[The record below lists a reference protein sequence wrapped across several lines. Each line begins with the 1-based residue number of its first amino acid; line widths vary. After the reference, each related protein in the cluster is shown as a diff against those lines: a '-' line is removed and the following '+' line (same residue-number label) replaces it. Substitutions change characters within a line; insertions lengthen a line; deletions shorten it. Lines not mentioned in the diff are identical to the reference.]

1 MAQAQSTEPNYSTD
15 EKEIKDYNESE
26 RYKETDLQPGDTN
39 QEFNKTDEKQI
50 KDGFK
55 FELKNPSATSPSK
68 TEYGYQITID
78 KKTGQRTYTKVYV
91 TDSGLIPVDPGEKP
105 MMSEGDK
112 LTPGSPDVTYK
123 PDENTIIDAA
133 RTQRNL
139 NYGASEETLKNINNK
154 DNDSTSFGFKD
165 NYTSDNPRVKF
176 FGGSFALGYKVN
188 PWPNENDK
196 LEELKL
202 NKNNYDPNKKYFVQ
216 GQDIDTGIKV
226 DNVDENAKERLVGQV
241 YNPITGKIVP
251 GASAYIGDNG
261 NVHVK
266 LPDGALKKDE
276 SGKTV
281 INENSIFNTPDYKA
295 LQNLDV
301 KFFARPRTAEEFKKI
316 AETPDEF
323 GETGTYTETGAGS
336 ATIKHKG
343 QDVVIDKQGIDRYD
357 HYNLIG
363 SFKLNLDDTRYYD
376 QKFEDG
382 NGDDTSKV
390 TSSAVKP
397 GEPFK
402 VGIVEPENP
411 RETDKSAEEMNAAE
425 DKGEASGRL
434 IMDFINRE
442 NKGKA
447 EADQWK
453 VDVDPN
459 DIANFTITPPKSAK
473 AGDFI
478 AIPLEYTYTNGSKDV
493 HWFHF
498 VVQESTYIK
507 PEYDAQVNFPV
518 NEQTSP
524 ATVTEDG
531 KRIAPDHYT
540 LPDTLETDEAGNKLA
555 TDDKGNKWT
564 VKVDEKTGQVSAKPV
579 DPTAFD
585 GGEKLTVPVIAHY
598 VDEQKP
604 GEDITEE
611 VHAYF
616 VIEEKANMTPRYNAQ
631 AGKSGDQLSSDV
643 ILNTEDKYNR
653 RPGKYTLDSPTYT
666 DDKGNTWNVSIDE
679 NTGKVTATVPNAEE
693 GKSIDG
699 ALLNVPVTAHYY
711 EEDAEGNQVEAGTK
725 KTEVQFVAYG
735 TNGKVEK
742 TVEVPF
748 ETKVEKD
755 PNLKKGEIKVITE
768 GKKGS
773 KKVTYTIEDSKIVK
787 EEEQELEAPQVREI
801 HVGEGVNDGTHKIE
815 EKVEVPF
822 ETEIQFDDSL
832 APGETKEI
840 QKGEA
845 GEKKRDITLTIEDGN
860 VTKTEMGEFTE
871 TKAPKKRII
880 KVGRNT
886 EGKVEHKEELPFKY
900 KVEEVDTLK
909 KGEYKIVKPGKV
921 GTKTTTWTIE
931 NSKVVGEPTV
941 TEDPAEDALIQVGKG
956 TNDGTHEIVE
966 KKNIDYK
973 TIIEYDENLDAG
985 QQEVVK
991 EGNPGEQ
998 ERTNTL
1004 VIKDGKVTET
1014 KEGEFKTTKEAT
1026 DRVVKVGTKPV
1037 TKVVEKPFNTE
1048 YIYDENLES
1057 GKTEEVTPGKNGK
1070 VTITTTYDKD
1080 QKKVVTSETEEAGQ
1094 NRVVKIGGKTN
1105 GTEKVK
1111 EEIPFEVEVR
1121 KDPSLKKG
1129 EWKYA
1134 KDDEGN
1140 ELKGEKGEQER
1151 TLTIE
1156 NSKVTNTSEPT
1167 VTKKAKNAVILVGEG
1182 TNDGTHKVVEK
1193 KAIDYK
1199 TVIEY
1204 DENLEAGQQEVV
1216 EEGNPGEQERTNTL
1230 VIKDGKV
1237 VETTEGE
1244 FKTIKEATDRVV
1256 KVGTKPVTKVVEKP
1270 FNTEYVY
1277 DENLE
1282 SGKTEEVTPGKNGKV
1297 TITTTYDKDQKKV
1310 VTSETEEAGQNRVVK
1325 IGGKTNGTEK
1335 VKEEIPFEVEV
1346 RKDPSLKKGEWKY
1359 AKDDEGNELK
1369 GEKGEQERTLT
1380 IENSKVTN
1388 TSEPTVTKKA
1398 KNAVILVGEGTND
1411 GTHKIE
1417 EKVEVPF
1424 ETEIQFDDS
1433 LKPGETKEVQKGELG
1448 EKTRTN
1454 TLTIEDGKVTKTEM
1468 GEFTETKAPKKR
1480 IIKVGRNTE
1489 GKVEHKEELPF
1500 GYKVEEVEDLKK
1512 GEYRIVKT
1520 GKVGTRT
1527 TTWTIKNS
1535 QIDGEPTVTEVAPED
1550 ALIQV
1555 GKGTNDGTH
1564 EIIEKK
1570 EIPFET
1576 RYEYDD
1582 SLKPGEEKIVTPG
1595 SPGEQERT
1603 NTLVIKD
1610 GKVVETKEGEFK
1622 TTKEPQ
1628 ERLIKIGRK
1637 STEGETTKTI
1647 EREIPYETKVI
1658 YDDTLEAGFQKIEK
1672 EGKPGKEEV
1681 TITQKIKDSKPVG
1694 DPTET
1699 TKTITEKEDRVVRVG
1714 VKPVVK
1720 ETELGNN
1727 TEYRHNPN
1735 LKAGEEKVI
1744 EEGSKGSV
1752 KYTTTFNKETGK
1764 LEVTEE
1770 RTEPKN
1776 KVVEYG
1782 SKTDGEFTYE
1792 SEKAYDIIIRENP
1805 NLEAGKTKVIQEG
1818 KPGKTETT
1826 VKIENSKEVS
1836 RDTKTITEKQDK
1848 IIEIG
1853 TKNVCEIPPVDP
1865 EDPEKPG
1872 KEDPEKPGKE
1882 DPEKPGKED
1891 PEKPGKEDPEKPGKE
1906 DPEKPGKEDPE
1917 KPGKEDPEKPGK
1929 EDPEKP
1935 GKEDPEKPGKEDP
1948 EKPGKEDPKDPSK
1961 PGKEDPKDPSKPGE
1975 EDPKDPS
1982 KPGEEDPKDSEKP
1995 GEEDPK
2001 APTKP
2006 ANDPS
2011 TGEVEKAT
2019 TLPQTGEVSGHLFG
2033 AAALSILSGL
2043 GLIATQRRKK
2053 EEE

>member
-1 MAQAQSTEPNYSTD
+1 MEKNYRYAIRKTTLGVGSVAIAAILAGQVQTVEAQEVDLPQETVQVQNKAVTDSAPVDKKQEANDSEVLALSDENVPTAVAQANVPASTEPNYGED
-15 EKEIKDYNESE
+15 EKNIKDYDGSN

-39 QEFNKTDEKQI
+39 QTLEKNDEKVE

-55 FELKNPSATSPSK
+55 FELKNPSVTSPSK
-68 TEYGYQITID
+68 TEYGYEITID
-78 KKTGQRTYTKVYV
+78 KKTGQRTYTKIDV
-91 TDSGLIPVDPGEKP
+91 TDSGLIPVNPGDKP
-105 MMSEGDK
+105 MMNQGDK
-112 LTPGSPDVTYK
+112 LIAESPAVSYK
-123 PDENTIIDAA
+123 PQENTELTSSG
-133 RTQRNL
+133 RQRNL
-139 NYGASEETLKNINNK
+139 NYEASEETLKHINNK

-165 NYTSDNPRVKF
+165 NYTQATPGTKF
-176 FGGSFALGYKVN
+176 FGDNFGITYKVN

-196 LEELKL
+196 LQELKL
-202 NKNNYDPNKKYFVQ
+202 NKNNYDSNKKHFVQ

-226 DNVDENAKERLVGQV
+226 DNIDESAKERLVGQV

-251 GASAYIGDNG
+251 GAKAYIGDNG
-261 NVHVK
+261 NIFVK
-266 LPDGALKKDE
+266 MPEGALTKDKD
-276 SGKTV
+276 GKT
-281 INENSIFNTPDYKA
+281 IIKEDSIFNTPDYKGI
-295 LQNLDV
+295 QSLDV
-301 KFFARPRTAEEFKKI
+301 KFFARPRTA
-316 AETPDEF
+316 DEF
-323 GETGTYTETGAGS
+323 NAIAQAAEEEWDRGTYVETGAGT
-336 ATIKHKG
+336 ATINHKG
-343 QDVVIDKQGIDRYD
+343 KDVTIDKQGIDRYD

-363 SFKLNLDDTRYYD
+363 NFKLNLDDTRYYD

-390 TSSAVKP
+390 TSSGVKP

-411 RETDKSAEEMNAAE
+411 GETDKSAAEMNEAQN
-425 DKGEASGRL
+425 KGEASGKL
-434 IMDFINRE
+434 ILDFINRE

-447 EADQWK
+447 PEDQWK

-459 DIANFTITPPKSAK
+459 DIANFTVTAPKSAK
-473 AGDFI
+473 AGDFV

-507 PEYDAQVNFPV
+507 PEYDTQVNFPV
-518 NEQTSP
+518 NEQTSA

-531 KRIAPDHYT
+531 KRIPPSSYT

-564 VKVDEKTGQVSAKPV
+564 VKVDETTGKVTAKPV
-579 DPTAFD
+579 DPLAFN
-585 GGEKLTVPVIAHY
+585 GGEKLTVPVVAHY

-611 VHAYF
+611 VNAYF
-616 VIEEKANMTPRYNAQ
+616 VIEEKANMTPRYNAK
-631 AGKSGDQLSSDV
+631 AGKAGDKLSSDV
-643 ILNTEDKYNR
+643 ILNTEDYYNR
-653 RPGKYTLDSPTYT
+653 RPGKYTLESDTYV
-666 DDKGNTWNVSIDE
+666 DDKGNTWHVTIDE

-711 EEDAEGNQVEAGTK
+711 EEDGKLEVGTK
-725 KTEVQFVAYG
+725 KTEAQFMAYG

-768 GKKGS
+768 GKVGS
-773 KKVTYTIEDSKIVK
+773 KKVTYTIEDSKIIK
-787 EEEQELEAPQVREI
+787 EEEKEIEAPQERLI
-801 HVGEGVNDGTHKIE
+801 HVGEGVNNGTHKIE
-815 EKVEVPF
+815 EKVEVGF
-822 ETEIQFDDSL
+822 ETEVEFDDSL
-832 APGETKEI
+832 APGEKKVTQE
-840 QKGEA
+840 GEP
-845 GEKKRDITLTIEDGN
+845 GEKTRTTTLTIEDGQ
-860 VTKTEMGEFTE
+860 VTKTEVGEFTE

-921 GTKTTTWTIE
+921 GTKTTTWTIK
-931 NSKVVGEPTV
+931 NSQIDGKPTE
-941 TEDPAEDALIQVGKG
+941 TIDPAEDALIQVGKG
-956 TNDGTHEIVE
+956 TNDGTHEVVE
-966 KKNIDYK
+966 KKAIDYK

-991 EGNPGEQ
+991 EGNSGEQ

-1004 VIKDGKVTET
+1004 VIKDGQVTET
-1014 KEGEFKTTKEAT
+1014 QEGEFKTT
-1026 DRVVKVGTKPV
+1026 
-1037 TKVVEKPFNTE
+1037 
-1048 YIYDENLES
+1048 
-1057 GKTEEVTPGKNGK
+1057 
-1070 VTITTTYDKD
+1070 
-1080 QKKVVTSETEEAGQ
+1080 
-1094 NRVVKIGGKTN
+1094 
-1105 GTEKVK
+1105 
-1111 EEIPFEVEVR
+1111 
-1121 KDPSLKKG
+1121 
-1129 EWKYA
+1129 
-1134 KDDEGN
+1134 
-1140 ELKGEKGEQER
+1140 
-1151 TLTIE
+1151 
-1156 NSKVTNTSEPT
+1156 
-1167 VTKKAKNAVILVGEG
+1167 
-1182 TNDGTHKVVEK
+1182 
-1193 KAIDYK
+1193 
-1199 TVIEY
+1199 
-1204 DENLEAGQQEVV
+1204 
-1216 EEGNPGEQERTNTL
+1216 
-1230 VIKDGKV
+1230 
-1237 VETTEGE
+1237 
-1244 FKTIKEATDRVV
+1244 KEATDRVV

-1310 VTSETEEAGQNRVVK
+1310 VTSETEEKGQNRVVK

-1346 RKDPSLKKGEWKY
+1346 KKDPSLKKGEWKY
-1359 AKDDEGNELK
+1359 ATDDEGNELK

-1411 GTHKIE
+1411 GTH
-1417 EKVEVPF
+1417 EV
-1424 ETEIQFDDS
+1424 
-1433 LKPGETKEVQKGELG
+1433 
-1448 EKTRTN
+1448 
-1454 TLTIEDGKVTKTEM
+1454 
-1468 GEFTETKAPKKR
+1468 
-1480 IIKVGRNTE
+1480 
-1489 GKVEHKEELPF
+1489 
-1500 GYKVEEVEDLKK
+1500 
-1512 GEYRIVKT
+1512 
-1520 GKVGTRT
+1520 
-1527 TTWTIKNS
+1527 
-1535 QIDGEPTVTEVAPED
+1535 
-1550 ALIQV
+1550 
-1555 GKGTNDGTH
+1555 
-1564 EIIEKK
+1564 IEKK

-1582 SLKPGEEKIVTPG
+1582 SLEPGEEKVVTPG

-1610 GKVVETKEGEFK
+1610 GKVVETTEGEFK
-1622 TTKEPQ
+1622 TTKDPQ

-1805 NLEAGKTKVIQEG
+1805 NLEAGKTNVIQEG

-1865 EDPEKPG
+1865 EDPKPEDP
-1872 KEDPEKPGKE
+1872 KPEDPKPEDPKPEDPKPEDPKPEDPKPEDPKPEDPKPEDPKPEDPKPEDPKPEDPKPEDPKPEDPKPEDPKPEDPKPEDPKPEDPKPEDPKPEDPKSEDPKPEDPKPEDPKPEDPKPEDPEKPGKPSE
-1882 DPEKPGKED
+1882 PGTPGETPEKPED
-1891 PEKPGKEDPEKPGKE
+1891 PG
-1906 DPEKPGKEDPE
+1906 
-1917 KPGKEDPEKPGK
+1917 
-1929 EDPEKP
+1929 
-1935 GKEDPEKPGKEDP
+1935 
-1948 EKPGKEDPKDPSK
+1948 
-1961 PGKEDPKDPSKPGE
+1961 
-1975 EDPKDPS
+1975 
-1982 KPGEEDPKDSEKP
+1982 KP

-2001 APTKP
+2001 APTNP

-2043 GLIATQRRKK
+2043 GLIASQRRKK

>member
-1 MAQAQSTEPNYSTD
+1 MNHKKNKFVIPLSNESIKKALLGASIIVGGFGLLGNSNTVYADTNTPQTEIVNDNQSQDGNLDSASKEDENTHSESAGDNKETKGDYKEEAQEEEDKKEEGKQTPLINDANGEQAKPEFGQDRTPTAQGAGETETKKDIHNQSADDPNYGED
-15 EKEIKDYNESE
+15 EGKIKDYDGSE
-26 RYKETDLQPGDTN
+26 RYKQTDLQPGDPN
-39 QEFNKTDEKQI
+39 QTQYKTDEKKV

-55 FELKNPSATSPSK
+55 FEFKNPSSTSPSK

-91 TDSGLIPVDPGEKP
+91 TDSGNLPVDTGEKP
-105 MMSEGDK
+105 MIGQGDK
-112 LTPGSPDVTYK
+112 LTPESPGITYK
-123 PDENTIIDAA
+123 PDENTEITAA

-139 NYGASEETLKNINNK
+139 NYEASEETLKHINSK
-154 DNDSTSFGFKD
+154 DNPSTSFGFKD
-165 NYTSDNPRVKF
+165 NYTQDNPKVKF
-176 FGGSFALGYKVN
+176 FGAQGFALGYKVN

-196 LEELKL
+196 LEQLKL
-202 NKNNYDPNKKYFVQ
+202 NGKYDKKVFVQ

-226 DNVDENAKERLVGQV
+226 DNIDESAKERLVGQV

-251 GASAYIGDNG
+251 GASAYIKNG
-261 NVHVK
+261 TIHIQM
-266 LPDGALKKDE
+266 PEGALKKDK

-281 INENSIFNTPDYKA
+281 INEDSIFNTPDYKA

-301 KFFARPRTAEEFKKI
+301 KFFARPRTADEFKKI

-323 GETGTYTETGAGS
+323 GEKGTYVGTGAGS
-336 ATIKHKG
+336 ATINHNGK
-343 QDVVIDKQGIDRYD
+343 DVTIDKQGIDRYD

-363 SFKLNLDDTRYYD
+363 NFKLNLDDTRYYD
-376 QKFEDG
+376 QRFEDG

-397 GEPFK
+397 GKPFK

-411 RETDKSAEEMNAAE
+411 GETDKSAEEMNEAE
-425 DKGEASGRL
+425 NKGEASGRL
-434 IMDFINRE
+434 IMDFINKANE
-442 NKGKA
+442 GKA
-447 EADQWK
+447 PEDQWK
-453 VDVDPN
+453 VDLKDG
-459 DIANFTITPPKSAK
+459 DISNFTITPPKSAK

-478 AIPLEYTYTNGSKDV
+478 AIPIEYTYTNGSKDV

-498 VVQESTYIK
+498 VVQESTYIR

-518 NEQTSP
+518 NEQTSE
-524 ATVTEDG
+524 AKVAQDT
-531 KRIAPDHYT
+531 KRISPDHYT

-564 VKVDEKTGQVSAKPV
+564 VKVDEKTGKVSAKPV

-585 GGEKLTVPVIAHY
+585 GGEKLTVPVVAHY

-604 GEDITEE
+604 REDVTEE
-611 VHAYF
+611 VNAYF
-616 VIEEKANMTPRYNAQ
+616 VIEEKANMTPRYNAK
-631 AGKSGDQLSSDV
+631 AGKEGDTLSSDV
-643 ILNTEDKYNR
+643 ILNEEDRYNR
-653 RPGKYTLDSPTYT
+653 RPGKFTLDSKTYT

-679 NTGKVTATVPNAEE
+679 TTGKVTATVPNAEE

-711 EEDAEGNQVEAGTK
+711 EEDAEGNKVEAGTK
-725 KTEVQFVAYG
+725 TTEVQFVAYG

-742 TVEVPF
+742 TLEIPF

-755 PNLKKGEIKVITE
+755 PTLKKGEIKVITE

-773 KKVTYTIEDSKIVK
+773 KKVTYTIKDSKIDDTKTK
-787 EEEQELEAPQVREI
+787 EEVIEKAEDRVI

-815 EKVEVPF
+815 EKVEIGF

-832 APGETKEI
+832 APGETKEV

-860 VTKTEMGEFTE
+860 VTKTETGEFTE
-871 TKAPKKRII
+871 TKAPTKRII

-900 KVEEVDTLK
+900 KVEEVDDLK
-909 KGEYKIVKPGKV
+909 KGEYRIAKPGKV
-921 GTKTTTWTIE
+921 GTKTTTWTIK
-931 NSKVVGEPTV
+931 NSKVDGEPTV

-956 TNDGTHEIVE
+956 TNDGTHEVKE

-1004 VIKDGKVTET
+1004 VIKDGQVTET

-1026 DRVVKVGTKPV
+1026 DRVVKIGTKPV

-1048 YIYDENLES
+1048 YVYDENLES

-1070 VTITTTYDKD
+1070 VTITTSYDKD
-1080 QKKVVTSETEEAGQ
+1080 QKKVVTSEKEEKGQ

-1156 NSKVTNTSEPT
+1156 NSKV
-1167 VTKKAKNAVILVGEG
+1167 I
-1182 TNDGTHKVVEK
+1182 
-1193 KAIDYK
+1193 
-1199 TVIEY
+1199 
-1204 DENLEAGQQEVV
+1204 
-1216 EEGNPGEQERTNTL
+1216 
-1230 VIKDGKV
+1230 
-1237 VETTEGE
+1237 
-1244 FKTIKEATDRVV
+1244 
-1256 KVGTKPVTKVVEKP
+1256 
-1270 FNTEYVY
+1270 
-1277 DENLE
+1277 
-1282 SGKTEEVTPGKNGKV
+1282 
-1297 TITTTYDKDQKKV
+1297 
-1310 VTSETEEAGQNRVVK
+1310 
-1325 IGGKTNGTEK
+1325 
-1335 VKEEIPFEVEV
+1335 
-1346 RKDPSLKKGEWKY
+1346 
-1359 AKDDEGNELK
+1359 
-1369 GEKGEQERTLT
+1369 
-1380 IENSKVTN
+1380 N

-1411 GTHKIE
+1411 GTHKI
-1417 EKVEVPF
+1417 V
-1424 ETEIQFDDS
+1424 
-1433 LKPGETKEVQKGELG
+1433 
-1448 EKTRTN
+1448 
-1454 TLTIEDGKVTKTEM
+1454 
-1468 GEFTETKAPKKR
+1468 
-1480 IIKVGRNTE
+1480 
-1489 GKVEHKEELPF
+1489 
-1500 GYKVEEVEDLKK
+1500 
-1512 GEYRIVKT
+1512 
-1520 GKVGTRT
+1520 
-1527 TTWTIKNS
+1527 
-1535 QIDGEPTVTEVAPED
+1535 
-1550 ALIQV
+1550 
-1555 GKGTNDGTH
+1555 
-1564 EIIEKK
+1564 EKK
-1570 EIPFET
+1570 ELPFET

-1582 SLKPGEEKIVTPG
+1582 SLEPGEEKVVTPG

-1622 TTKEPQ
+1622 TTKKPQ

-1637 STEGETTKTI
+1637 PSEGETTKTI

-1658 YDDTLEAGFQKIEK
+1658 YDENLEAGFQKIEN

-1694 DPTET
+1694 EATET
-1699 TKTITEKEDRVVRVG
+1699 TKTITEKEDRVVRIG
-1714 VKPVVK
+1714 LKPVEKIV
-1720 ETELGNN
+1720 ELGND
-1727 TEYRHNPN
+1727 TEYRHNPE

-1770 RTEPKN
+1770 RVEPKN

-1805 NLEAGKTKVIQEG
+1805 NLEAGKTNVIQEG

-1826 VKIENSKEVS
+1826 VKIENSKEVD
-1836 RDTKTITEKQDK
+1836 RTTKTITEKQDK

-1853 TKNVCEIPPVDP
+1853 TKNVCEIPPVD
-1865 EDPEKPG
+1865 
-1872 KEDPEKPGKE
+1872 
-1882 DPEKPGKED
+1882 
-1891 PEKPGKEDPEKPGKE
+1891 
-1906 DPEKPGKEDPE
+1906 
-1917 KPGKEDPEKPGK
+1917 
-1929 EDPEKP
+1929 
-1935 GKEDPEKPGKEDP
+1935 
-1948 EKPGKEDPKDPSK
+1948 S
-1961 PGKEDPKDPSKPGE
+1961 DPSKPGE
-1975 EDPKDPS
+1975 KEDPS
-1982 KPGEEDPKDSEKP
+1982 KPGEKEDPSKPGEKEDPSKPGEKEDPSKPGEKEDPSKPGEKEDPSKPGEKEDPSKPGEKEDPSKPGEKEDPSKPGEKEDPSKPGEKEEPGKPGETPEQPGKPGDPEIPGENTEKPEDPTDPKPNKPGKPNEPGNPEKPEDPKPEKPESPDKTETPDKSKNPKKDEGVRIDFASKKSEKAK
-1995 GEEDPK
+1995 EAQKDNKSNRAPK
-2001 APTKP
+2001 
-2006 ANDPS
+2006 
-2011 TGEVEKAT
+2011 TG
-2019 TLPQTGEVSGHLFG
+2019 VSGTSGVLVSLFG
-2033 AAALSILSGL
+2033 AASALF
-2043 GLIATQRRKK
+2043 ATKK
-2053 EEE
+2053 KKKK

>member
-1 MAQAQSTEPNYSTD
+1 MEIIMNHKKNKFVIPLSNESIKKALLGASIIVGGFGLMGNSNTVYADTNTPQTEIVNDNQSQDGNLDPASKEDKNTPSESAGGNNETKGDSKEEAQEEEDKKEEKQTPLTNDAKAEPAKLEIAQDRTPTAQGAGEAGSQAQEDKNLQKPDDPNYGED
-15 EKEIKDYNESE
+15 EKKIEDYDGSE
-26 RYKETDLQPGDTN
+26 RYKQTDLQPGDPN
-39 QEFNKTDEKQI
+39 QTQYKTDEKKV

-55 FELKNPSATSPSK
+55 FEFKNPSSTSPSK

-78 KKTGQRTYTKVYV
+78 KKTGQRTYTSITV
-91 TDSGLIPVDPGEKP
+91 TDGGKVPVPTGEKP
-105 MMSEGDK
+105 MMGQGEK
-112 LTPGSPDVTYK
+112 LTPESPDVTYQ
-123 PDENTIIDAA
+123 PTENSTMDSAGP
-133 RTQRNL
+133 QRNL
-139 NYGASEETLKNINNK
+139 NYEASEETLKHINNK
-154 DNDSTSFGFKD
+154 ENSSTSFGMKD
-165 NYTSDNPRVKF
+165 NYTQDNPGVKF
-176 FGGSFALGYKVN
+176 FAGNFALGYKVN

-196 LEELKL
+196 LELLKL
-202 NKNNYDPNKKYFVQ
+202 NGSYNKKVFVQ
-216 GQDIDTGIKV
+216 GQEIDTGIKV
-226 DNVDENAKERLVGQV
+226 DNIDENAKERLVGQV
-241 YNPITGKIVP
+241 YNPITGKVVP
-251 GASAYIGDNG
+251 GASAYIGKNG
-261 NVHVK
+261 NIHIK
-266 LPDGALKKDE
+266 LPEGALKKDE
-276 SGKTV
+276 SGKTI
-281 INENSIFNTPDYKA
+281 INEDSIFNTPDFKA

-301 KFFARPRTAEEFKKI
+301 KFFARPRTADEFKTI

-323 GETGTYTETGAGS
+323 GYTGTYTGSEAGTS
-336 ATIKHKG
+336 DINHKG
-343 QDVVIDKQGIDRYD
+343 TNVTIDKQGIDRYD

-363 SFKLNLDDTRYYD
+363 DFKLNLDDTRYYD

-402 VGIVEPENP
+402 VGIVDPEKP
-411 RETDKSAEEMNAAE
+411 GGTGKSADEMNAADE
-425 DKGEASGRL
+425 RGEASGKL
-434 IMDFINRE
+434 IMDFIDKE

-447 EADQWK
+447 PEDQWK
-453 VDVDPN
+453 VDLKDG

-478 AIPLEYTYTNGSKDV
+478 AIPIEYTYTNGSKDV

-564 VKVDEKTGQVSAKPV
+564 VKVDEKTGKVSAKPV

-585 GGEKLTVPVIAHY
+585 GGEKLTVPVVAHY

-604 GEDITEE
+604 GEDVTEE
-611 VHAYF
+611 VNAYF
-616 VIEEKANMTPRYNAQ
+616 VIEEKANMTPRYNAK
-631 AGKSGDQLSSDV
+631 AGKEGDTLSSDV
-643 ILNTEDKYNR
+643 ILNEEDRYNR
-653 RPGKYTLDSPTYT
+653 RPGKFTLDSKTYT

-679 NTGKVTATVPNAEE
+679 TTGKVTATVPNAEE

-711 EEDAEGNQVEAGTK
+711 EEDAEGNKVEAGTK
-725 KTEVQFVAYG
+725 TTEVQFVAYG

-742 TVEVPF
+742 TLEIPF

-755 PNLKKGEIKVITE
+755 PTLKKGEIKVITE

-773 KKVTYTIEDSKIVK
+773 KKVTYTIKDSKIDDTKTK
-787 EEEQELEAPQVREI
+787 EEVIEKAEDRVI

-815 EKVEVPF
+815 EKVEIGF

-832 APGETKEI
+832 APGETKEV

-860 VTKTEMGEFTE
+860 VTKTETGEFTE
-871 TKAPKKRII
+871 TKAPIKRII

-900 KVEEVDTLK
+900 KVEEVDDLK
-909 KGEYKIVKPGKV
+909 KGEYRIAKPGKV
-921 GTKTTTWTIE
+921 GTKTTTWTIK
-931 NSKVVGEPTV
+931 NSKVDGEPTV

-956 TNDGTHEIVE
+956 TNDGTHEITE
-966 KKNIDYK
+966 KKSIDYK
-973 TIIEYDENLDAG
+973 TVIEYDENLDAG

-1004 VIKDGKVTET
+1004 VIKDGQVTET
-1014 KEGEFKTTKEAT
+1014 KEGEFKTTKDAT
-1026 DRVVKVGTKPV
+1026 DRVVK
-1037 TKVVEKPFNTE
+1037 
-1048 YIYDENLES
+1048 I
-1057 GKTEEVTPGKNGK
+1057 
-1070 VTITTTYDKD
+1070 
-1080 QKKVVTSETEEAGQ
+1080 
-1094 NRVVKIGGKTN
+1094 
-1105 GTEKVK
+1105 
-1111 EEIPFEVEVR
+1111 
-1121 KDPSLKKG
+1121 
-1129 EWKYA
+1129 
-1134 KDDEGN
+1134 
-1140 ELKGEKGEQER
+1140 
-1151 TLTIE
+1151 
-1156 NSKVTNTSEPT
+1156 
-1167 VTKKAKNAVILVGEG
+1167 
-1182 TNDGTHKVVEK
+1182 
-1193 KAIDYK
+1193 
-1199 TVIEY
+1199 
-1204 DENLEAGQQEVV
+1204 
-1216 EEGNPGEQERTNTL
+1216 
-1230 VIKDGKV
+1230 
-1237 VETTEGE
+1237 
-1244 FKTIKEATDRVV
+1244 
-1256 KVGTKPVTKVVEKP
+1256 GTKPVTKVVEKP

-1335 VKEEIPFEVEV
+1335 VKEEIPFDVEV

-1369 GEKGEQERTLT
+1369 GEKGEQEKTLT

-1388 TSEPTVTKKA
+1388 TSEPIVTKKA
-1398 KNAVILVGEGTND
+1398 KNAVILVGEG
-1411 GTHKIE
+1411 I
-1417 EKVEVPF
+1417 
-1424 ETEIQFDDS
+1424 
-1433 LKPGETKEVQKGELG
+1433 
-1448 EKTRTN
+1448 
-1454 TLTIEDGKVTKTEM
+1454 
-1468 GEFTETKAPKKR
+1468 
-1480 IIKVGRNTE
+1480 
-1489 GKVEHKEELPF
+1489 
-1500 GYKVEEVEDLKK
+1500 
-1512 GEYRIVKT
+1512 
-1520 GKVGTRT
+1520 
-1527 TTWTIKNS
+1527 
-1535 QIDGEPTVTEVAPED
+1535 
-1550 ALIQV
+1550 
-1555 GKGTNDGTH
+1555 NDGTH
-1564 EIIEKK
+1564 EIVEKK
-1570 EIPFET
+1570 ELPFET

-1582 SLKPGEEKIVTPG
+1582 SLEPGEEKVVTSG

-1637 STEGETTKTI
+1637 PTEGETTKTI

-1658 YDDTLEAGFQKIEK
+1658 YDENLEAGFQKIEN

-1694 DPTET
+1694 EATET
-1699 TKTITEKEDRVVRVG
+1699 TKTITEKEDRVVRIG

-1720 ETELGNN
+1720 ETELRHD
-1727 TEYRHNPN
+1727 TEYRHNPE
-1735 LKAGEEKVI
+1735 LKEGEEKVI

-1770 RTEPKN
+1770 RVEPKN

-1805 NLEAGKTKVIQEG
+1805 NLEAGKTNVIQEG

-1826 VKIENSKEVS
+1826 VKIENSKEVD
-1836 RDTKTITEKQDK
+1836 RTTKTITEKQDK

-1853 TKNVCEIPPVDP
+1853 TKNVCEIPPVD
-1865 EDPEKPG
+1865 
-1872 KEDPEKPGKE
+1872 
-1882 DPEKPGKED
+1882 
-1891 PEKPGKEDPEKPGKE
+1891 
-1906 DPEKPGKEDPE
+1906 
-1917 KPGKEDPEKPGK
+1917 
-1929 EDPEKP
+1929 
-1935 GKEDPEKPGKEDP
+1935 
-1948 EKPGKEDPKDPSK
+1948 S
-1961 PGKEDPKDPSKPGE
+1961 DPSKPGE
-1975 EDPKDPS
+1975 EEDPS
-1982 KPGEEDPKDSEKP
+1982 KPGEKEDPSKPGEKEDPSNPGEKEDPSKPGEKEDPSKPCEKEDPSKPGEKEEPGKPGETPEQPGKPGDPEIPGENTEKPEDPTDPKPNKPGKPNEPGNPEKPEDPKPEKPESPDKTETPDKSEKP
-1995 GEEDPK
+1995 NKKDEGVRIDFVPNK
-2001 APTKP
+2001 
-2006 ANDPS
+2006 S
-2011 TGEVEKAT
+2011 EKAKEAQKDNKSNRA
-2019 TLPQTGEVSGHLFG
+2019 PKTGVSGTSGVLVSLFG
-2033 AAALSILSGL
+2033 AASALF
-2043 GLIATQRRKK
+2043 ATKK
-2053 EEE
+2053 KKKK